1 MPVASTRGVFPT
13 LEIKICKL
21 HAHIFQFS
29 EVKFLTTLFL
39 VGCEA
44 KCTGGE
50 REGHHDSGW
59 RIFIVLS
66 LSFVFAFVICLYFV
80 VSLFRF
86 ACVVFMLIKGG
97 FLTLVYQR
105 ILCFTFCL
113 RGKQSVFVFVV
124 L

>member
-1 MPVASTRGVFPT
+1 MGWMELGKCQLPARGEYFQLWKLRFVN
-13 LEIKICKL
+13 IKLTYLWKTNS
-21 HAHIFQFS
+21 FQFS

-66 LSFVFAFVICLYFV
+66 LSFVFASVICLYFV
-80 VSLFRF
+80 VSLLRF
-86 ACVVFMLIKGG
+86 ACVVFLLIKGG
-97 FLTLVYQR
+97 
-105 ILCFTFCL
+105 
-113 RGKQSVFVFVV
+113 
-124 L
+124 

>member
-1 MPVASTRGVFPT
+1 MPVASRRGVFPT

-66 LSFVFAFVICLYFV
+66 LSL
-80 VSLFRF
+80 
-86 ACVVFMLIKGG
+86 
-97 FLTLVYQR
+97 
-105 ILCFTFCL
+105 
-113 RGKQSVFVFVV
+113 VFVFVMCFYFFVSLFKFAFV
-124 L
+124 LCFC